1 MLNTESHDQIK
12 GIIFNIYNNKTTDDG
27 LTRIKNNFQNCLLK
41 KIKKQNPEAD
51 INTIIS
57 IFNDPGKKSMKAK
70 VIENIMTIYI
80 ENKLQLELVLEN
92 NKRNKKGESEMTSR
106 EEGDFKLRRRNEIE
120 LELSPFKA
128 KLWQIDSFTYLKQI
142 YGELGLPRMSDEA
155 RKGYLENLDY
165 VLKNSSNSNN
175 SDNSNPNRRRGRRR
189 PTQQPD
195 ETFGN
200 RHNLNPNA
208 PSFVPSQ
215 TLNNIRNSID
225 NQSSYNENV
234 GPA

>member
-155 RKGYLENLDY
+155 RKGYLENLDD

-208 PSFVPSQ
+208 PSFVPSR
-215 TLNNIRNSID
+215 TLDSIRNSIN

>member
-1 MLNTESHDQIK
+1 MSIE
-12 GIIFNIYNNKTTDDG
+12 
-27 LTRIKNNFQNCLLK
+27 

-92 NKRNKKGESEMTSR
+92 NKENKKGESEMTSR